1 MERQSLIYISKPE
14 RAVIIRNSTF
24 ADNLGIF
31 GGAIFVDSPNMQAN
45 DAYKSEAPN
54 ASKRPI
60 VLINQ
65 NYFWRNSAYSS
76 GNAIYLRGT
85 RVRESET
92 QEYKQSCGGFYIS
105 SNEFHNNTA
114 VTKSHNGGA
123 ITVACDYIDPEDTR
137 YLGSTSNVDTAS
149 FNRTM

>member
-14 RAVIIRNSTF
+14 RPIIIRNSTF

-45 DAYKSEAPN
+45 DAFKSDAPN
-54 ASKRPI
+54 ANTRPI

-85 RVRESET
+85 RVRDTEVR
-92 QEYKQSCGGFYIS
+92 EY
-105 SNEFHNNTA
+105 
-114 VTKSHNGGA
+114 
-123 ITVACDYIDPEDTR
+123 
-137 YLGSTSNVDTAS
+137 
-149 FNRTM
+149 